1 MNVDTVTKEDISVY
15 RLNPVSLPTHPMTNS
30 RFSIVIPAKDEA
42 ESLGDLLKEISAALG
57 GDSFEVI
64 VVDDGSMDGTADVL
78 QRLAEVHPFL
88 RCLVHAQCCGKSAAI
103 LTGVRAARAPLI
115 ATLDDDGQNDPCYL
129 PALLALMAEPG
140 VGLAAGQRIKHA
152 HPQAK
157 RIGSR
162 FANRLRARLLH
173 DNTRDT
179 ACGLKAFRRD
189 VFLRLPYFDKMHRFL
204 PALVQRDG
212 LAVRH
217 LDVVDRDRLHGRSKY
232 GVIDRAI
239 VGLFDLVG
247 VHWLIKRRR
256 RVPQTTEVFS
266 NSD

>member
-1 MNVDTVTKEDISVY
+1 
-15 RLNPVSLPTHPMTNS
+15 MTGL
-30 RFSIVIPAKDEA
+30 RFSIVIPLKDEA
-42 ESLGDLLKEISAALG
+42 ESVPGLLKEISTALT

-64 VVDDGSMDGTADVL
+64 VVDDGSTDGTAGVL
-78 QRLAEVHPFL
+78 QQLAEVHPFL
-88 RCLVHAQCCGKSAAI
+88 RRLVHAQCCGKSAAI

-115 ATLDDDGQNDPCYL
+115 ATLDADGQNDPRYL
-129 PALLALMAEPG
+129 PALLAVMAEPG

-152 HPQAK
+152 HSHAK

-162 FANRLRARLLH
+162 FANGLRAWLLH

-189 VFLRLPYFDKMHRFL
+189 VFLRLPYFDTMHRFL
-204 PALVQRDG
+204 PALVQHEG
-212 LAVRH
+212 LAVRY
-217 LDVVDRDRLHGRSKY
+217 LDVVDRDRQHGRSKY

-239 VGLFDLVG
+239 VGFFDLIG
-247 VHWLIKRRR
+247 VVWLIKRSS
-256 RVPQTTEVFS
+256 RVPQANEVFS

>member
-1 MNVDTVTKEDISVY
+1 MT
-15 RLNPVSLPTHPMTNS
+15 SL
-30 RFSIVIPAKDEA
+30 RFSIVIPSKDEA
-42 ESLGDLLKEISAALG
+42 GSLADLLKEISTVLA

-64 VVDDGSMDGTADVL
+64 VVDDGSTDGTAGML

-88 RCLVHAQCCGKSAAI
+88 RRLVHAQCCGKSAAI

-115 ATLDDDGQNDPCYL
+115 ATLDGDGQNDPRYL

-152 HPQAK
+152 HPHAK

-162 FANRLRARLLH
+162 FANGLRARLLH
-173 DNTRDT
+173 DDTRDT

-189 VFLRLPYFDKMHRFL
+189 VFLSLPYFDTMHRFL
-204 PALVQRDG
+204 PALVQREG

-217 LDVVDRDRLHGRSKY
+217 LDVVERDRQHGRSKY

-239 VGLFDLVG
+239 VGFFDLIG
-247 VHWLIKRRR
+247 VSWLIKRRR
-256 RVPQTTEVFS
+256 RLPQVKEVSS
-266 NSD
+266 NSN

>member
-1 MNVDTVTKEDISVY
+1 MT
-15 RLNPVSLPTHPMTNS
+15 SL
-30 RFSIVIPAKDEA
+30 RFSIVIPSKDEA
-42 ESLGDLLKEISAALG
+42 GSLADLLKEISTVLA

-64 VVDDGSMDGTADVL
+64 VVDDGSTDGTAGML

-88 RCLVHAQCCGKSAAI
+88 RRLVHAQCCGKSAAI

-115 ATLDDDGQNDPCYL
+115 ATLDGDGQNDPRYL

-152 HPQAK
+152 HPHAK

-162 FANRLRARLLH
+162 FANGLRARLLH
-173 DNTRDT
+173 DDTRDT

-189 VFLRLPYFDKMHRFL
+189 VFLSLPYFDTMHRFL

-239 VGLFDLVG
+239 VGFFDLIG
-247 VHWLIKRRR
+247 VSWLIKRRR
-256 RVPQTTEVFS
+256 RLPQAKEVSS
-266 NSD
+266 NSN

>member
-1 MNVDTVTKEDISVY
+1 MTSP
-15 RLNPVSLPTHPMTNS
+15 RL
-30 RFSIVIPAKDEA
+30 SIVIPSKDEA
-42 ESLGDLLKEISAALG
+42 ESLGDLLNEISTALA

-64 VVDDGSMDGTADVL
+64 VVDDGSTDSTPGVL

-88 RCLVHAQCCGKSAAI
+88 RCLVHAQSCGKSAAI

-115 ATLDDDGQNDPCYL
+115 ATLDGDGQNDPRYL

-152 HPQAK
+152 HSQAK

-189 VFLRLPYFDKMHRFL
+189 VFLRLPYFDTMHRFL
-204 PALVQRDG
+204 PALVQREG

-217 LDVVDRDRLHGRSKY
+217 LDVIDRDRLHGRSKY

-239 VGLFDLVG
+239 VGLFDLFG
-247 VHWLIKRRR
+247 VRWLIKRRKR
-256 RVPQTTEVFS
+256 RPEAKEIFH
-266 NSD
+266 NPD

>member
-1 MNVDTVTKEDISVY
+1 
-15 RLNPVSLPTHPMTNS
+15 MTNS

-64 VVDDGSMDGTADVL
+64 VVDDGSTDGTAGVL

-115 ATLDDDGQNDPCYL
+115 ATLDGDGQNDPCYL

-179 ACGLKAFRRD
+179 ACGLKAFRGTSFCASHISTRCIGSCQPWSNVMD
-189 VFLRLPYFDKMHRFL
+189 LPSATSTLSTEIGCMADRNT
-204 PALVQRDG
+204 ASSI
-212 LAVRH
+212 VRSW
-217 LDVVDRDRLHGRSKY
+217 DCSIWSEFIG
-232 GVIDRAI
+232 
-239 VGLFDLVG
+239 
-247 VHWLIKRRR
+247 
-256 RVPQTTEVFS
+256 
-266 NSD
+266 